1 MTKRY
6 GTHLNLCSK
15 GRGMNDSHFL
25 SCHENLQLYLDYID
39 DALANLQD
47 KRIHA
52 DAGGKVFKCA

>member
-1 MTKRY
+1 
-6 GTHLNLCSK
+6 
-15 GRGMNDSHFL
+15 
-25 SCHENLQLYLDYID
+25 LYLDYID